1 MFFAHLREV
10 LRFDR
15 KSELYSYGHIT
26 GKTMKNRIPYSDA
39 LRTHSLSW
47 RFATC
52 ILLGVLM
59 FLPAQAARGQQ
70 PTLRA
75 CAGVTPTSLS
85 LNESDVFGEYET
97 FLRLTTLA
105 QDESVYVVPTV
116 SNPNPNV
123 MVSISPK
130 LVEFDEIPAGG
141 GVALKKFRVAVLP
154 DTDSIGGT
162 IVINHAVLGTD
173 CNPEGGSV
181 TLRVSDSG
189 APVQGVN
196 VSETNLITVETDG
209 VNDGLSAEYALSLAT
224 FPSATV
230 SVVVTSS
237 DTLAVRFLGSDMLA
251 EKALPQK
258 VLQFTQDNW
267 FEPQTLTVIA
277 VDDSDGNDENVTISH
292 TASGGGY
299 DDVGIDDVAV
309 LVVDPDP
316 FVPGPAATVSRT
328 NLIMHEGQTNT
339 YTIKLETNPS
349 EKVFIVVQPTNTAA
363 ATVSPSVLEFLPGT
377 ASLSNVLLNWNT
389 PHTVTVTSLQDA
401 NAVSEKFAID
411 HIVVGGDYA
420 DVSVSSVNATIWDD
434 EARGV
439 TLSESGLVV
448 NEGES
453 ATYTVGLDA
462 FPLNTVVITPTS
474 SAPDKLSV
482 SPETLRFT
490 TSVWHLQ
497 QTVTLTALRDA
508 DMDTDAVTITH
519 QARGGGYNMVAI
531 NNITVVINDTGTVTG
546 VEDANSTVP
555 TDFVLEGNYPNPF
568 NPATEIAYAL
578 PQQVHVTLTV
588 YAASGREVR
597 RLVNTS
603 QAPGRYRVRWDGEDA
618 RGQPVRSGVYFYRLS
633 TDVWHKTQS
642 MVLLK

>member
-1 MFFAHLREV
+1 
-10 LRFDR
+10 
-15 KSELYSYGHIT
+15 
-26 GKTMKNRIPYSDA
+26 MKNRIPYSDA
-39 LRTHSLSW
+39 LHTHSLLL

-52 ILLGVLM
+52 ILLGVLT

-70 PTLRA
+70 QPLKA

-85 LNESDVFGEYET
+85 LNESDVFGEYGT
-97 FLRLTTLA
+97 FLRLTELPEG
-105 QDESVYVVPTV
+105 ESVYVVPTV
-116 SNPNPNV
+116 SNPDPNV

-130 LVEFDEIPAGG
+130 LIQFEADDIPGV

-162 IVINHAVLGTD
+162 LVIAHAVIGTD

-181 TLRVSDSG
+181 TLSVSDSG

-196 VSETNLITVETDG
+196 VSETSLITVETDG

-230 SVVVTSS
+230 SVVVTPS
-237 DTLAVRFLGSDMLA
+237 DTLAVEVSSKEDSS
-251 EKALPQK
+251 K
-258 VLQFTQDNW
+258 VLQFTQTNW
-267 FEPQTLTVIA
+267 FEPQTLTVTPLN
-277 VDDSDGNDENVTISH
+277 DDDGNDENITISH
-292 TASGGGY
+292 SASGGGY
-299 DDVGIDDVAV
+299 DDIIIADVTV

-328 NLIMHEGQTNT
+328 SLIMHEGQSNT

-349 EKVFIVVQPTNTAA
+349 EKVFIIAQPTNAA
-363 ATVSPSVLEFLPGT
+363 AVTVSPTVLEFLPG
-377 ASLSNVLLNWNT
+377 APSSSNLLLNWNT
-389 PHTVTVTSLQDA
+389 PHTVTVTSVQDA
-401 NAVSEKFAID
+401 NAVSERLAIN
-411 HIVVGGDYA
+411 HIVIGGDYA

-434 EARGV
+434 EARSV
-439 TLSESGLVV
+439 TLSAPALLV

-453 ATYTVGLDA
+453 VTYTVGLGA

-474 SAPDKLSV
+474 SVPDKLSV

-490 TSVWHLQ
+490 TSVWHLP

-519 QARGGGYNMVAI
+519 QARGGGYNMVDIA
-531 NNITVVINDTGTVTG
+531 NIAVVIADTGTVTG
-546 VEDANSTVP
+546 VEDADTTVP

-588 YAASGREVR
+588 YDVSGREVR
-597 RLVNTS
+597 RLVDTA

-618 RGQPVRSGVYFYRLS
+618 RGQPVRSGVYFYRLA